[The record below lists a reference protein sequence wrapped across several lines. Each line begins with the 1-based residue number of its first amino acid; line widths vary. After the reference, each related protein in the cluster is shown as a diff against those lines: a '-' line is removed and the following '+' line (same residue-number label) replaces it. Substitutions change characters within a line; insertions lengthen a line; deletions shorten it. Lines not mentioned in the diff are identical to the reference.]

1 VSARG
6 PTRQLLAGVRLGL
19 LVDDAAER
27 ASLEAALRDQG
38 AATEQL
44 HPDVREWLGSGRVD
58 LALVRGA
65 RRDGGTSP
73 SLVARQRLEFID
85 SLAQSERVVA
95 LLDEPPEP
103 VLGTVWEFVLPPF
116 HPAELIPRVLRVL
129 AEPRPS
135 PSMLIG
141 NLELNVANRIV
152 RVGGEVIPLTF
163 NEFEIVRV
171 LLAAHGGVVA
181 RESLERRLGGEANGR
196 RSRRIDIHIHRLRAK
211 LRGLSA
217 ARLETVR
224 NVGYRFTS
232 GRPD

>member
-1 VSARG
+1 MIVPSSPR
-6 PTRQLLAGVRLGL
+6 RLLAGVRLGL
-19 LVDDAAER
+19 LIDDGAER

-65 RRDGGTSP
+65 QQSNSASTAM
-73 SLVARQRLEFID
+73 VARQRLEFIH
-85 SLAQSERVVA
+85 SLALSERVVA
-95 LLDEPPEP
+95 LLDEPPEAG
-103 VLGTVWEFVLPPF
+103 LGTVCEFVLPPF
-116 HPAELIPRVLRVL
+116 DPAEVVPRVIRVL

-135 PSMLIG
+135 PSIQLG
-141 NLELNVANRIV
+141 NLELSVANRTV
-152 RVGGEVIPLTF
+152 RISGEVVPLTF

-171 LLAAHGGVVA
+171 LLAAHGAVVA
-181 RESLERRLGGEANGR
+181 RETLERRLGSEVTGQ
-196 RSRRIDIHIHRLRAK
+196 RSRRIDIHIHRLRSK

-232 GRPD
+232 GHLD